1 MPLEQTFGIG
11 DVEMNPL
18 MTKLQQW
25 IISGASPVAQRLHDR
40 EGWLLSLCWRAKLS
54 ALTSS
59 LMLLVANVGLVVLQI
74 YWPEPLNAKRIAV
87 FACIP
92 VMIPLVI
99 VIAIFMFYY
108 RVELD
113 SRGLTLIRFLTRPQ
127 QVDWCDVCYINF
139 QPGDELL
146 KIHSQDGRKISI
158 YLSLNGLS
166 AIRRCLAAY
175 APCGLDYIYSIQSD
189 KDLLKAVPSWRCS
202 KLDLQG
208 SPFDPLSNPG
218 DWSIDA
224 ESPDH
229 SIAPDSRR

>member
-1 MPLEQTFGIG
+1 
-11 DVEMNPL
+11 MNPL
-18 MTKLQQW
+18 AKRLQQW
-25 IISGASPVAQRLHDR
+25 IIWGASPVAQRLNDR

-54 ALTSS
+54 ALTTC
-59 LMLLVANVGLVVLQI
+59 LMILVANIGLVILQLQ
-74 YWPEPLNAKRIAV
+74 WPEPWDAKRIAV

-99 VIAIFMFYY
+99 VGAIFMFYY

-113 SRGLTLIRFLTRPQ
+113 SRGLTLIRFLTKPQ

-146 KIHSQDGRKISI
+146 KIYAQDGRKISI

-175 APCGLDYIYSIQSD
+175 APGGLDYIYSIQSD
-189 KDLLKAVPSWRCS
+189 QGLLKAVPSWRCS

-208 SPFDPLSNPG
+208 SPFDPLSNLG
-218 DWSIDA
+218 DWSIVT
-224 ESPDH
+224 ESPAP
-229 SIAPDSRR
+229 SIDPESQR